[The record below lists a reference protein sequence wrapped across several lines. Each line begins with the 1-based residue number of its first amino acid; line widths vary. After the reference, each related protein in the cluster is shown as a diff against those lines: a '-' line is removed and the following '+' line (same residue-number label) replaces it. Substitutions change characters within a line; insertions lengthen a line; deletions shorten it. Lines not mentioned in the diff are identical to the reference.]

1 MKGKVF
7 ALVVLAALTA
17 SLAVALPALADQ
29 PVVSERHLDQT
40 RTIAAGP
47 NFCPF
52 PFVVH
57 TEGTLRDVVYSSGK
71 AVEWAVDF
79 HITYTNPANG
89 KSVGTTL
96 AGPFIEQPNGDGTV
110 TVTINGNDGHVTA
123 PGQGTLWAQVGR
135 LVYIADPSDVFTPLQ
150 VLQSAGRQDPLEFP
164 AVCAGLS

>member
-1 MKGKVF
+1 MKGRVF

-29 PVVSERHLDQT
+29 PVVTETQIDRT

-47 NFCPF
+47 DFCPF

-57 TEGTLRDVVYSSGK
+57 TVGTLRDVAYSSGK

-96 AGPFIEQPNGDGTV
+96 AGPFVQVPNGDGTV

-123 PGQGTLWAQVGR
+123 PGQGTLWAEVGR
-135 LVYIADPSDVFTPLQ
+135 LVYIADPSDVYTPLQ
-150 VLQSAGRQDPLEFP
+150 VLQSTGQQDPLEFP

>member
-1 MKGKVF
+1 MKGQPF
-7 ALVVLAALTA
+7 ALVVVA
-17 SLAVALPALADQ
+17 SVVATLAVALPAFADQ
-29 PVVSERHLDQT
+29 PAVTLTHIDRT
-40 RTIAAGP
+40 RTIPAGP
-47 NFCPF
+47 DFCAF

-57 TEGTLRDVVYSSGK
+57 TEGTLRDVLYSSGN

-79 HITYTNPANG
+79 HVTYTNPANG

-96 AGPFIEQPNGDGTV
+96 AGPFIEEPNGDGTV

-123 PGQGTLWAQVGR
+123 PGMGTLWAEVGR

-150 VLQSAGRQDPLEFP
+150 VLQSAGQQDPLEFP